1 MPDPK
6 MMILA
11 GVIVVIATKCNEI
24 PVVELQIRPAE
35 GNTIVKGENVMNL
48 DIRVRSTVGLAADA
62 MRLPRK
68 MGLGDFAPMG
78 AS

>member
-35 GNTIVKGENVMNL
+35 GNTIVKGEYVMNL
-48 DIRVRSTVGLAADA
+48 EIHLPSTIGFATSA
-62 MRLPRK
+62 MRLPRE